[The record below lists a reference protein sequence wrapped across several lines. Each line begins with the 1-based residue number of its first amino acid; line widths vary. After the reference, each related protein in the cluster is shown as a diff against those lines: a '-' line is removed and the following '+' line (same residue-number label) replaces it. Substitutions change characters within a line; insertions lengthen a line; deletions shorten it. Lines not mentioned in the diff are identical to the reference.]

1 MIAFKYVKKITLLL
15 LLSIALTACTTT
27 GQGKRP
33 SELSR
38 PVLIERPERLFWEI
52 RGN

>member
-27 GQGKRP
+27 GQGKRL

-38 PVLIERPERLFWEI
+38 PVLIEHPERFFG
-52 RGN
+52 R